1 MADMARRE
9 LAARMAEVAAELS
22 DTCSPAQH
30 EALRWQFD
38 HEERETWFY
47 TPTDHGG
54 LSLLEMSPTQH
65 RLTHKLLATGLS
77 HAGYVTANAI
87 ITLENLLDQIE
98 GWSQS
103 FGRERARDPLL
114 YWIAIF
120 GDPSD
125 DSWAWR
131 FGGHHISLHFTI
143 VDGDVVGT
151 TPCFFGADP
160 ASSPLLGPH
169 PFRPLGGI
177 EDLARDLVHSLSDDQ
192 RRLTVLSP
200 APPIDIVTANRTT
213 LTEGDAML
221 SIPVVWRGRLEESL
235 HHFMANADAHFRGVV
250 GLTDA
255 HVQDLAFSRRPK
267 GIAASA
273 LDDPQREMVR
283 SLLDLYVGRVADEA
297 ADAQAAKYAGDRL
310 HDVHFL
316 WAGGT
321 EPGDPMYYRLQ
332 GASLMVEYENA
343 VRDANHVHT
352 VWRDLDNDWGRD
364 VLAEHHATHQHR
376 DRHDH

>member
-22 DTCSPAQH
+22 GTCSPAQH
-30 EALRWQFD
+30 EALRWPFD

-250 GLTDA
+250 GSDRCPCA
-255 HVQDLAFSRRPK
+255 
-267 GIAASA
+267 
-273 LDDPQREMVR
+273 R
-283 SLLDLYVGRVADEA
+283 SCLLPPAE
-297 ADAQAAKYAGDRL
+297 
-310 HDVHFL
+310 
-316 WAGGT
+316 
-321 EPGDPMYYRLQ
+321 GDPSERA
-332 GASLMVEYENA
+332 G
-343 VRDANHVHT
+343 
-352 VWRDLDNDWGRD
+352 
-364 VLAEHHATHQHR
+364 
-376 DRHDH
+376 

>member
-1 MADMARRE
+1 MGTRRE
-9 LAARMAEVAAELS
+9 LATTMAEH
-22 DTCSPAQH
+22 AQALASSCGP
-30 EALRWQFD
+30 EQTLALRWPFE

-87 ITLENLLDQIE
+87 IGLENLLDQIE
-98 GWSQS
+98 GWSNS

-114 YWIAIF
+114 YWVAVF
-120 GDPSD
+120 GEPGD

-169 PFRPLGGI
+169 PHRPLGGV
-177 EDLARDLVHSLSDDQ
+177 EDLGRELVRSMTQDQ
-192 RRLTVLSP
+192 RRHTVLST

-213 LTEGDAML
+213 LSEGDTML

-235 HHFMANADAHFRGVV
+235 HNFMANADAHFRDVV

-255 HVQDLAFSRRPK
+255 HVQDLSFSRQPK
-267 GIAASA
+267 GLAARA
-273 LDDPQREMVR
+273 LDASQRDILR
-283 SLLDLYVGRVADEA
+283 SLLDLYVHRVADAA
-297 ADAQAAKYAGDRL
+297 ADAQAAKYAGAKLD
-310 HDVHFL
+310 DVHVL

-332 GASLMVEYENA
+332 SSSLMVEYENA

-364 VLAEHHATHQHR
+364 VLAEHHAR
-376 DRHDH
+376 DH

>member
-1 MADMARRE
+1 MAGMARRE

-22 DTCSPAQH
+22 GTCSPAQH
-30 EALRWQFD
+30 EALRWPFD

-77 HAGYVTANAI
+77 RAGYVTANAI

-120 GDPSD
+120 GDPGA

-255 HVQDLAFSRRPK
+255 HVQDLAFSRQPK
-267 GIAASA
+267 GIPTSA

>member
-22 DTCSPAQH
+22 GTCSPAQH
-30 EALRWQFD
+30 EALRWPFD

-77 HAGYVTANAI
+77 RAGYVTANAI

-120 GDPSD
+120 GDPGA

-255 HVQDLAFSRRPK
+255 HVQDLAFSRQPK
-267 GIAASA
+267 GIPTSA

-364 VLAEHHATHQHR
+364 VLAEHHATHQHS

>member
-1 MADMARRE
+1 
-9 LAARMAEVAAELS
+9 MAEVAVALLE
-22 DTCSPAQH
+22 TCSPPQR
-30 EALRWQFD
+30 EAMTWPFD

-65 RLTHKLLATGLS
+65 RLTHRLLATGLS

-87 ITLENLLDQIE
+87 MALENMLDRIE

-114 YWIAIF
+114 YWIAVF
-120 GDPSD
+120 GDPGD

-143 VDGDVVGT
+143 VDGEVIGN

-169 PFRPLGGI
+169 LYRPLGGI
-177 EDLARDLVHSLSDDQ
+177 EDLARDLVHTMSDEQ

-213 LTEGDAML
+213 VSEGDLML
-221 SIPVVWRGRLEESL
+221 SIPEVWRGRLEASL
-235 HHFMANADAHFRGVV
+235 DNFMANADAGARAAV

-267 GIAASA
+267 GLAASA
-273 LDDPQREMVR
+273 MDGAQQDMLR
-283 SLLDLYVGRVADEA
+283 SLLDLYVGRVADDL
-297 ADAQAAKYAGDRL
+297 ADGEAAKYAGDAIG
-310 HDVHFL
+310 DVHLL

-321 EPGDPMYYRLQ
+321 EPGDPMYYRIQ
-332 GASLMVEYENA
+332 GPSLMVEYENA

-352 VWRDLDNDWGRD
+352 VWRDLTNDWGRD
-364 VLAEHHATHQHR
+364 VLAHHHTHGH
-376 DRHDH
+376 HH

>member
-22 DTCSPAQH
+22 GTCSPAQH
-30 EALRWQFD
+30 EALRWPFD

-77 HAGYVTANAI
+77 RAGYVTANAI

-120 GDPSD
+120 GDPGA

-255 HVQDLAFSRRPK
+255 HVQDLAFSRQPK
-267 GIAASA
+267 GIPTSA

-343 VRDANHVHT
+343 VRNANHVHT

-364 VLAEHHATHQHR
+364 VLAEHHATHQHS